1 MADFLLYVN
10 WESDFRVTILHEIV
24 KPWLTFDKR
33 VNSEV
38 SFLFVLHFTFNQ
50 GENFIFDQESL
61 QALFHAP
68 FLRYFHS
75 SAHRHDTSYSSS
87 PHKDRSDRRFH
98 AEKFSDS
105 GSSRGFEYH
114 EYTPVTGGFMTSTPQ
129 IKSQALFSPSKA
141 YQVSYKTNLWCCKET
156 TCTENLFNTTVRQR
170 TSVSYLSLCRSYLIK
185 IIRFCY
191 GAFSLV

>member
-10 WESDFRVTILHEIV
+10 WESDCTVTILHEIV
-24 KPWLTFDKR
+24 KSWWTFDK
-33 VNSEV
+33 NSEFWILN
-38 SFLFVLHFTFNQ
+38 SPSCLCCTLLSIKGRILYLIRSHLGPCFMHPL
-50 GENFIFDQESL
+50 
-61 QALFHAP
+61 
-68 FLRYFHS
+68 LRYFHS

-87 PHKDRSDRRFH
+87 PHKDRGDRRFH

-129 IKSQALFSPSKA
+129 IKSQALFSPTKA

-156 TCTENLFNTTVRQR
+156 ACTENLFNTTVRQR
-170 TSVSYLSLCRSYLIK
+170 TAVTSVVITL
-185 IIRFCY
+185 
-191 GAFSLV
+191 